1 MIYNA
6 NSKQGLGIMHFF
18 KNQFLKIYFL
28 GVLFFVGSQSNLLAQ
43 DTKFARSSWWF
54 GAAVGANYN
63 LYDGASVQNLNSTLI
78 VPSAFLKGN
87 GNGPFAAPLIEYHP
101 SDSKVG
107 FMLQAGFD
115 SKKGSFNQV
124 ISPGIFTED
133 LSTHLAYFTIEPSI
147 RLNLFNS
154 NFYLFSGPRLSI
166 NIDKHFQ
173 YDLRINPEHPE
184 QGSSSYSAGQFSDMN
199 KSLISMQIGGGY
211 DLFLSANNKHSQV
224 ILSPFFAL
232 QPYFGQ
238 KILSSESWNITTLR
252 AGIAL
257 KFGRGIKTALPEKI
271 FLPVVISTEPKASY
285 LITEPKEIAPE
296 KNDSELLS
304 ERMNVYFNLRSS
316 EIKDPFSKS
325 GKDQLKNFKN
335 NQKEIIIP
343 ENLEDPSFRKTIQ
356 EDNFLSFLGAD
367 MIKDSSNKITLV
379 GSSKKDVSSGLQM
392 AKSVKMFLVRV
403 YGINAS
409 KIAIKGQKRLKIHKT
424 PSGNKFEL
432 AVIRQ
437 VDRQVLVQ
445 TKSKGLALKF
455 QVGLN
460 NNRLSPLKIY
470 DVPEINN
477 EGFVSFTT
485 RGSNNVFSS
494 WSLKIKED
502 QSKMR
507 SFGPFTK
514 DSVSIPK
521 KYLLGD
527 KPAGKFDIS
536 MIGQLESGQIIRKD
550 TTAFIAIWPVFITDK
565 IKRFSVLYE
574 FNNSESVNILRQYLR
589 TVVTPEIPSGAKVV
603 IHGHS
608 ESVNLEINQ
617 LKSFLTRE
625 NDIQKIIENELLQ
638 ANRTD
643 VQFQVFDFGLDQ
655 TIAPFENKV
664 QGIYFLNRTIIIDI
678 VKP

>member
-6 NSKQGLGIMHFF
+6 SSKHGLGIMHFL
-18 KNQFLKIYFL
+18 KNQLLKNYFL
-28 GVLFFVGSQSNLLAQ
+28 GVLFFVGFQSNLLAQ
-43 DTKFARSSWWF
+43 DTKFTRSPWWF
-54 GAAVGANYN
+54 GTAVGANYN
-63 LYDGASVQNLNSTLI
+63 LYHGASILNLNSTLF
-78 VPSAFLKGN
+78 VPSAFLEGN
-87 GNGPFAAPLIEYHP
+87 GIGPFAAPLIEYHP
-101 SDSKVG
+101 SDSKLG

-124 ISPGIFTED
+124 ISTGIFTED

-166 NIDKHFQ
+166 NIDKSFQ
-173 YDLRINPEHPE
+173 YDLRINPDHPD
-184 QGSSSYSAGQFSDMN
+184 QGSSAYSAGEFSDIN
-199 KSLISMQIGGGY
+199 KTLISMQIGGGY
-211 DLFLSANNKHSQV
+211 DLFLSAKNKHSQV
-224 ILSPFFAL
+224 ILSPFFAF

-238 KILSSESWNITTLR
+238 KILSSESWNLTTLR

-257 KFGRGIKTALPEKI
+257 KFGHGIKTALPEKI

-285 LITEPKEIAPE
+285 LITEPKKIAPGT
-296 KNDSELLS
+296 NDSELLS
-304 ERMNVYFNLRSS
+304 ERKNVYFNLRSS

-325 GKDQLKNFKN
+325 GKDQLKNFKS
-335 NQKEIIIP
+335 NQKEINIP
-343 ENLEDPSFRKTIQ
+343 ENLEDPSFRKAIQ
-356 EDNFLSFLGAD
+356 EDNFLSILGAY

-379 GSSKKDVSSGLQM
+379 GSSTKDVSAGLQM

-409 KIAIKGQKRLKIHKT
+409 KIAIKGQKRLRIHKAQ
-424 PSGNKFEL
+424 SGNKFEL

-477 EGFVSFTT
+477 EGVVSFTT
-485 RGSNNVFSS
+485 KGANQVFSS
-494 WSLKIKED
+494 WSLKIAED
-502 QSKMR
+502 QSKVR

-536 MIGQLESGQIIRKD
+536 MIGQLKSGQVIRKD
-550 TTAFIAIWPVFITDK
+550 TTALLAAWPVFITDK
-565 IKRFSVLYE
+565 IKRFSILYE
-574 FNNSESVNILRQYLR
+574 LNNSESVNNLSQYLR
-589 TVVTPEIPSGAKVV
+589 TVVTPEIPSGAKVI

-608 ESVNLEINQ
+608 ESVNFGNNE
-617 LKSFLTRE
+617 LKSFLIRE
-625 NDIQKIIENELLQ
+625 NDIQRIIEFSLLQ
-638 ANRTD
+638 AKRAD

-655 TIAPFENKV
+655 TIAPFENKTP
-664 QGIYFLNRTIIIDI
+664 GIDFLNRTIIIDI
-678 VKP
+678 LKP

>member
-1 MIYNA
+1 MICNA

-18 KNQFLKIYFL
+18 NYQFLKIYFW
-28 GVLFFVGSQSNLLAQ
+28 GVLFFVGFQSNLLAQ
-43 DTKFARSSWWF
+43 DTKFTRSSWWF
-54 GAAVGANYN
+54 GAVAGANYN
-63 LYDGASVQNLNSTLI
+63 LYHGASILNLNSTLF
-78 VPSAFLKGN
+78 VPSAFLDGN
-87 GNGPFAAPLIEYHP
+87 GIGPFASPLIEYHP

-124 ISPGIFTED
+124 ISTGIFTED

-147 RLNLFNS
+147 RLNLFRS

-166 NIDKHFQ
+166 NINKHFQ
-173 YDLRINPEHPE
+173 YDLRINPDHPD
-184 QGSSSYSAGQFSDMN
+184 QGTSAYSAGEFSDIN
-199 KSLISMQIGGGY
+199 KTLISMQIGGGY
-211 DLFLSANNKHSQV
+211 DLFLSAKNKKSQV

-238 KILSSESWNITTLR
+238 KILSSESWNLTTLR

-257 KFGRGIKTALPEKI
+257 KFGHGIKAALPEKI
-271 FLPVVISTEPKASY
+271 FLPVVISTEPKTSY
-285 LITEPKEIAPE
+285 LIIEPKEITPE
-296 KNDSELLS
+296 KNDSKLPTEKN
-304 ERMNVYFNLRSS
+304 NVYFNLRPS

-325 GKDQLKNFKN
+325 GKVQLKNFKN
-335 NQKEIIIP
+335 DLNEIRIP
-343 ENLEDPSFRKTIQ
+343 ENLKDPSFRKVIQ
-356 EDNFLSFLGAD
+356 EDNFLSILGAF

-379 GSSKKDVSSGLQM
+379 GSSKKDVSAGLQM
-392 AKSVKMFLVRV
+392 AKSIKMFLVRV
-403 YGINAS
+403 YGISAS
-409 KIAIKGQKRLKIHKT
+409 KIAIKSQKKLKIHKT
-424 PSGNKFEL
+424 QSANKFEL

-445 TKSKGLALKF
+445 TKSKALALKF
-455 QVGLN
+455 QVGQN

-477 EGFVSFTT
+477 EGVVSFTT
-485 RGSNNVFSS
+485 KGSNNVFSS
-494 WSLKIKED
+494 WSLKIAED
-502 QSKMR
+502 QSKVR

-527 KPAGKFDIS
+527 KPASKFDIS
-536 MIGQLESGQIIRKD
+536 MIGQLKNGQIIRKD
-550 TTAFIAIWPVFITDK
+550 TSALLAAWPVLITDK
-565 IKRFSVLYE
+565 IKRFSVLYGL
-574 FNNSESVNILRQYLR
+574 NNSESVKTLSQYLR

-608 ESVNLEINQ
+608 ESANLGNNQ

-625 NDIQKIIENELLQ
+625 NNIQKIIEHELFQ
-638 ANRTD
+638 ANRKD
-643 VQFQVFDFGLDQ
+643 VEFQVFDFGLDQ
-655 TIAPFENKV
+655 TIAPFENKT
-664 QGIYFLNRTIIIDI
+664 QKIDFLNRTIIIDI
-678 VKP
+678 LKP